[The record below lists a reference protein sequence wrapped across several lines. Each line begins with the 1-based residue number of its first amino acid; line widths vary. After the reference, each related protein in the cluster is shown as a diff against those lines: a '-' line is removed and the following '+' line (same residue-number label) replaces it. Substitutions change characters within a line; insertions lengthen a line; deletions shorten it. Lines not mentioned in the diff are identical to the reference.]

1 MENIE
6 KAIEQAL
13 TFKGKRNFTQKV
25 DLAVNF
31 ERVDFKKPENRP
43 LIEIELPHPPS
54 NFKVAVFADGS
65 PAVEAKKHADLVIS
79 GAEIQNYAIDKKKQ
93 KELLKYQLLSTPQ
106 LMTIVGKQLGQV
118 LGSKGKLPKP
128 IPPTADLKT
137 VIEKSRKT
145 IFLRSKGKYLP
156 VLHCIIGN
164 ENMSVN
170 ELKENAYAVLDALR
184 KKYGETSIASVY
196 VKLTMGKA
204 FKA

>member
-1 MENIE
+1 MEKIE
-6 KAIEQAL
+6 QAIEQAL
-13 TFKGKRNFTQKV
+13 AFKGKRKFQQKV

-43 LIEIELPHPPS
+43 LIEIDLPHAPS
-54 NFKVAVFADGS
+54 NFKIAVFADGS
-65 PAVEAKKHADLVIS
+65 PAVEAKKYADLVIS
-79 GAEIQNYAIDKKKQ
+79 GAEIQNYVTDKKKQ

-106 LMTIVGKQLGQV
+106 LMTVVGKQLGQV

-128 IPPTADLKT
+128 IPPTVDLKSF
-137 VIEKSRKT
+137 IEKSRKT

-164 ENMSVN
+164 ENMNKEEIV
-170 ELKENAYAVLDALR
+170 ENASAVLDVLR
-184 KKYGETSIASVY
+184 KKYGETTITSVY